1 MLVIQHFYAGAED
14 IYVTEGLSAEEV
26 RDGHERNDAV
36 ITVVPLEDVL
46 KAIIV
51 FWVKNNEM

>member
-1 MLVIQHFYAGAED
+1 M
-14 IYVTEGLSAEEV
+14 TEGLSAEEV